1 MTDEV
6 HEVGGIRAV
15 VNCKGAVEADVVR
28 IFSQEASTDGVKR
41 SRPTQ
46 SIRHRSG
53 LGPER
58 LRGDPLNA
66 PLHFGGGAS
75 RKREQHHAARIGAR
89 GNQVG
94 DAVGERVGLAGTRTR
109 DDEERRSFIEPA
121 AAVFD
126 GAALLGVERGE
137 VGCGHCG
144 QATPETAA
152 RPKDRFP
159 GAILRVAPN
168 HGV

>member
-1 MTDEV
+1 MRVPGADAEGIAISRGASDAPHTDAAV
-6 HEVGGIRAV
+6 RAGYV
-15 VNCKGAVEADVVR
+15 LDNDGLPERQPHALGHD
-28 IFSQEASTDGVKR
+28 AST
-41 SRPTQ
+41 
-46 SIRHRSG
+46 SIHCR
-53 LGPER
+53 
-58 LRGDPLNA
+58 
-66 PLHFGGGAS
+66 
-75 RKREQHHAARIGAR
+75 
-89 GNQVG
+89 
-94 DAVGERVGLAGTRTR
+94 TRRR
-109 DDEERRSFIEPA
+109 DDEERRSFIELV

-168 HGV
+168 HEV

>member
-1 MTDEV
+1 M
-6 HEVGGIRAV
+6 R
-15 VNCKGAVEADVVR
+15 
-28 IFSQEASTDGVKR
+28 
-41 SRPTQ
+41 
-46 SIRHRSG
+46 
-53 LGPER
+53 
-58 LRGDPLNA
+58 RGSAL
-66 PLHFGGGAS
+66 
-75 RKREQHHAARIGAR
+75 
-89 GNQVG
+89 G

-109 DDEERRSFIEPA
+109 DDEKRRSFIELV

-137 VGCGHCG
+137 VVCGHCG